1 MIEKEQQK
9 SEIIAANKVIGIKL
23 VESCNSVTNPN
34 EWAANNDQPPLVQ
47 TDRPQ
52 PLVGYDVEKYK
63 KKS

>member
-23 VESCNSVTNPN
+23 VESCNSVTNPS
-34 EWAANNDQPPLVQ
+34 EWAANNDHWSRQ
-47 TDRPQ
+47 TD
-52 PLVGYDVEKYK
+52 LNHLWVMMLKNTK